1 MVKDNGADFDAYM
14 HGWMDGSMHGC
25 RDAWMRGCMEMHA
38 VTKEMT
44 TTRKVQPR
52 KRQNQHFVVVNSG
65 GLQGQNNGFLVFV
78 AALSMLREPFGKG
91 QCNRF

>member
-1 MVKDNGADFDAYM
+1 MVKDNGTDFDAYM

-78 AALSMLREPFGKG
+78 AALSMLRVLDL
-91 QCNRF
+91 

>member
-1 MVKDNGADFDAYM
+1 MIRATRGRSMD
-14 HGWMDGSMHGC
+14 GWMDGSMHGC

-38 VTKEMT
+38 LTKEMT

-65 GLQGQNNGFLVFV
+65 GLEGQNGF
-78 AALSMLREPFGKG
+78 S
-91 QCNRF
+91 RFRGCTFHVEGAIW

>member
-1 MVKDNGADFDAYM
+1 MDAGM
-14 HGWMDGSMHGC
+14 H
-25 RDAWMRGCMEMHA
+25 GCMEMHA
-38 VTKEMT
+38 LTKEMT

-65 GLQGQNNGFLVFV
+65 GPSQQQNVHLVVFV

-91 QCNRF
+91 QWSRF

>member
-1 MVKDNGADFDAYM
+1 
-14 HGWMDGSMHGC
+14 MHGC

-65 GLQGQNNGFLVFV
+65 GMQGQSNGFLVFV

-91 QCNRF
+91 QWNRF